1 MKLTQP
7 IALLLPLGILAAPR
21 LAAAEFS
28 AVVAGVHDG
37 DTLTVRKASKMSAFA
52 SAESI
57 VRK

>member
-1 MKLTQP
+1 MKLTKP
-7 IALLLPLGILAAPR
+7 IALLLPLGILGAPP

-37 DTLTVRKASKMSAFA
+37 DTLTVLNGERSIAFA